1 MVEIETATISSKGQ
15 IVIPSNM
22 RKGIKEGDKFLII
35 KNKSSFL
42 LKKTDDLDKKFKE
55 DLDFAR
61 RTEEAYKRIESGK
74 GITMNFDD
82 FIKEM
87 KKW

>member
-82 FIKEM
+82 FIEEM